1 MPGRKN
7 ASHIVSYFGL
17 ARTPVEIVMEMGAN
31 GKGWS
36 DLGKFW
42 TFPNVLSMARLV
54 IVLPVAY
61 LILVDGSLLWI
72 LGLVALAIATDY
84 FDGRLARWSH
94 SVSEWGKVLDPLAD
108 KVGGGLVVAALTIE
122 GSLPL
127 WFLIVILARDASIMV
142 GGEILFRKTG
152 IVVMSLLS
160 GKLAVTAVS
169 ITILAAL
176 LQADPPIMRFCLVA
190 TTVLLAYSYLR
201 YFVRFF
207 RLLRSGAPAR
217 DQSTA
222 RDVEERN
229 RQEVGER

>member
-1 MPGRKN
+1 
-7 ASHIVSYFGL
+7 
-17 ARTPVEIVMEMGAN
+17 MEMGA
-31 GKGWS
+31 KRKSWS

-108 KVGGGLVVAALTIE
+108 KIGGGLVVAALTIE

-127 WFLIVILARDASIMV
+127 WFLVVILARDVLIMI
-142 GGEILFRKTG
+142 GGEIIFRRTG
-152 IVVMSLLS
+152 IVVMSLFS

-176 LQADPPIMRFCLVA
+176 LQADPPIMQFCLVA
-190 TTVLLAYSYLR
+190 ATVLLAYSYLR

-207 RLLRSGAPAR
+207 RLLRSGDPAR
-217 DQSTA
+217 DQSAA
-222 RDVEERN
+222 RDVEGKN
-229 RQEVGER
+229 RQEEGERR